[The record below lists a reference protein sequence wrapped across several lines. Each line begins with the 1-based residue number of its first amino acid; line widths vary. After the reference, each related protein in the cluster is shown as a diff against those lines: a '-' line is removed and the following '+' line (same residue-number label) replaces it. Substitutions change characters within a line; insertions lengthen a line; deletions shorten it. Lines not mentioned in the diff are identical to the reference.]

1 MNILQ
6 LVGAIKTGNINGLM
20 NMVPPEVNQN
30 PMARNVM
37 NMAQKGDSNG
47 LEQFARNLGRE
58 KNINVDAAYNAVA
71 QLFGQQGNRQ

>member
-6 LVGAIKTGNINGLM
+6 LIGAIKTGNINGLM
-20 NMVPPEVNQN
+20 NMVPPEMNQN
-30 PMARNVM
+30 PMARNVV
-37 NMAQKGDSNG
+37 NMAQQGDSNG

-71 QLFGQQGNRQ
+71 QLFGQHGGRQ